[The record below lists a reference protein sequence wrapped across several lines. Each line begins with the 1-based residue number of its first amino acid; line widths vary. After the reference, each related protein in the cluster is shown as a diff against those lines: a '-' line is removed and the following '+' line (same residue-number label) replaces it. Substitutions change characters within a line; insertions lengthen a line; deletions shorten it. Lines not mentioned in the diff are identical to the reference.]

1 MEVEMGTSSRCAAF
15 AVRFAFLRRLSGG
28 VTFAAAIFVATM
40 QAQAQQPQSRPDAR
54 VVVTGEGSIS
64 VPPDYGR
71 IRAGVTTRAK
81 TAKEAT
87 EANTRLMTAVIAA
100 LRDAG
105 VEQKDIQTSQFS
117 VFPVYAP
124 REPNTEPKLSGFSA
138 SSQLGVTIRQLASAG
153 AILDRLITAGAND
166 IGNVEFLHADTSK
179 KLDAARE
186 AAIADARRKAEVY
199 ARAAGLA
206 LGRVVWIT
214 EDSGYAPPVEMK
226 MMRAAS
232 LAASPVPVSAGEDTL
247 QVRIT
252 VGFDAGP

>member
-1 MEVEMGTSSRCAAF
+1 M
-15 AVRFAFLRRLSGG
+15 
-28 VTFAAAIFVATM
+28 
-40 QAQAQQPQSRPDAR
+40 
-54 VVVTGEGSIS
+54 
-64 VPPDYGR
+64 PPDYAR

-87 EANTRLMTAVIAA
+87 EANSRLMTAVIARFA
-100 LRDAG
+100 RWRRAKRHPDVAVFG
-105 VEQKDIQTSQFS
+105 VSGLCAAQ
-117 VFPVYAP
+117 
-124 REPNTEPKLSGFSA
+124 PNTEPKLSGFSA

-166 IGNVEFLHADTSK
+166 IGNVEFLHADMSK

-214 EDSGYAPPVEMK
+214 EDPGAPPVEMK

-252 VGFDAGP
+252 VGFDAGTGPAARGHALTAFPSTEISSASLYAGCFQPSSS